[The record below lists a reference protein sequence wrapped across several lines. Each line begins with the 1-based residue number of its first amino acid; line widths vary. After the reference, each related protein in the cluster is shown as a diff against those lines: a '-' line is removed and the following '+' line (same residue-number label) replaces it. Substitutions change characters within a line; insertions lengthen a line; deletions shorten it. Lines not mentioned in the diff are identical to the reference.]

1 MFYTNSFAFVA
12 TWAMWLSSGRICTVV
27 CVPVLSNWNRRGVT
41 GAKGRNRVASWSH
54 PRPCRLWPG
63 HAKKCQI
70 CMQDSQLH
78 GNLDPVYGTFS
89 IWRLKHCQRHN
100 GPEGWVLLTKETSSY
115 TNLDQIP
122 KFKIFRPNFNI
133 KILTKHSLHN
143 LTKPQQQNTDQT
155 SVSKVSLELQLQ
167 TLGQTLCSKSE
178 QNLALWPNFSFQNCI
193 KLSSN
198 LSHHQHQQQ

>member
-1 MFYTNSFAFVA
+1 MVIS
-12 TWAMWLSSGRICTVV
+12 
-27 CVPVLSNWNRRGVT
+27 
-41 GAKGRNRVASWSH
+41 
-54 PRPCRLWPG
+54 
-63 HAKKCQI
+63 
-70 CMQDSQLH
+70 
-78 GNLDPVYGTFS
+78 
-89 IWRLKHCQRHN
+89 KHCQRHN

-122 KFKIFRPNFNI
+122 KIKIFRPNFNI

-167 TLGQTLCSKSE
+167 TLGQTLCSKSK

-198 LSHHQHQQQ
+198 ISNSNKLNKFWVGIFTSHTSHQSSLLNRSEWVRLGLSYFPKWGGSGDW

>member
-1 MFYTNSFAFVA
+1 MTSFLTQQSFQHRAQF
-12 TWAMWLSSGRICTVV
+12 
-27 CVPVLSNWNRRGVT
+27 
-41 GAKGRNRVASWSH
+41 
-54 PRPCRLWPG
+54 
-63 HAKKCQI
+63 Q
-70 CMQDSQLH
+70 
-78 GNLDPVYGTFS
+78 
-89 IWRLKHCQRHN
+89 KHCQRHN

-178 QNLALWPNFSFQNCI
+178 QNLASWPNFSTWCFWTPSIWHKFFGYKVTNSCHSGGVLNEMERSKCQ
-193 KLSSN
+193 
-198 LSHHQHQQQ
+198 

>member
-1 MFYTNSFAFVA
+1 M
-12 TWAMWLSSGRICTVV
+12 MIL
-27 CVPVLSNWNRRGVT
+27 
-41 GAKGRNRVASWSH
+41 
-54 PRPCRLWPG
+54 LW
-63 HAKKCQI
+63 
-70 CMQDSQLH
+70 
-78 GNLDPVYGTFS
+78 DPYCCNKEEK
-89 IWRLKHCQRHN
+89 KHCQRRN

-193 KLSSN
+193 KLSSKRFSSSTSATVTN
-198 LSHHQHQQQ
+198 STSFELASSQATRHINQVYKTGVSEWVSELVSDKQSQWSDLGPINILIQGEMWRTKCDKNTCWENSLVLVS

>member
-1 MFYTNSFAFVA
+1 MPLKYNISNYVEPYRYWIQIMFQLA
-12 TWAMWLSSGRICTVV
+12 LCRVV
-27 CVPVLSNWNRRGVT
+27 PCCWHPLVT
-41 GAKGRNRVASWSH
+41 QP
-54 PRPCRLWPG
+54 PRSL
-63 HAKKCQI
+63 
-70 CMQDSQLH
+70 
-78 GNLDPVYGTFS
+78 F
-89 IWRLKHCQRHN
+89 KHCQRHN

-198 LSHHQHQQQ
+198 VSHHQHQQSDN

>member
-1 MFYTNSFAFVA
+1 MIVEIS
-12 TWAMWLSSGRICTVV
+12 WS
-27 CVPVLSNWNRRGVT
+27 
-41 GAKGRNRVASWSH
+41 RVASWILKISG
-54 PRPCRLWPG
+54 RISALSG
-63 HAKKCQI
+63 EDAKLAYLYFWGVSNISKSS
-70 CMQDSQLH
+70 QDLKRVPH
-78 GNLDPVYGTFS
+78 VYFPSNFIG
-89 IWRLKHCQRHN
+89 LCKKHCQRHN

-193 KLSSN
+193 KLSSKRFSSSTSATVTN
-198 LSHHQHQQQ
+198 STSFELASSQATRHINQVY

>member
-1 MFYTNSFAFVA
+1 MSDVKRAGLEHFALWQPA
-12 TWAMWLSSGRICTVV
+12 L
-27 CVPVLSNWNRRGVT
+27 RRARWDIGL
-41 GAKGRNRVASWSH
+41 AKDANG
-54 PRPCRLWPG
+54 
-63 HAKKCQI
+63 
-70 CMQDSQLH
+70 
-78 GNLDPVYGTFS
+78 YE
-89 IWRLKHCQRHN
+89 KHCQRHN

-193 KLSSN
+193 KLSSKRFSSSTSATVTN
-198 LSHHQHQQQ
+198 STSFELASSQATRHINQVY